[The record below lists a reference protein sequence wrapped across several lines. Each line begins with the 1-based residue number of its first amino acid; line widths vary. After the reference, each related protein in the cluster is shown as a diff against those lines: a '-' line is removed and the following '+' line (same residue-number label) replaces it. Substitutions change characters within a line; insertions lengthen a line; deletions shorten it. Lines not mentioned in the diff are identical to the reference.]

1 MNKKIIAFCVAVV
14 MSCSFFAVAGSKFS
28 DDMKKATDVSTAV
41 AEQHYNAANDMRAVT
56 RDEAADMN
64 EGSNNTVSTTAAP
77 STTGSSGGALG
88 DLGGLLGGSGGS
100 GGGLL
105 GGSGGL
111 GDLGSFGSVGEIF
124 SDAGDVIGSIFG
136 NGTSSGN
143 NQSSVPATG
152 NSGYNS
158 NYIDPVPA
166 ATYVQSQT
174 PSFNTVTP
182 ADTTAIAT
190 ASDTTISTDST
201 IGVNT
206 TYNPYTKPKEV
217 INPGDSGEGVKWVQ
231 WVLMFTNYGLE
242 GKTING
248 IYDDE
253 TVEAVKKFQ
262 KEQGLTDD
270 GIINEA
276 TADKLEIL
284 YFQHSMTLTTA
295 TPTVSATVPQ
305 TTGDATEQD
314 EKGVS
319 TAAVIAIIAAIWCI
333 AIGVIVA
340 ILVIKK
346 KKNKDASDDGATSS
360 DTADSSSGGDM
371 NLSDLF
377 EEANK
382 E

>member
-1 MNKKIIAFCVAVV
+1 MKNKIIAFGVAVA
-14 MSCSFFAVAGSKFS
+14 MTCSFIAVAGNKVST
-28 DDMKKATDVSTAV
+28 DMKATNVSTAV
-41 AEQHYNAANDMRAVT
+41 VEQHYNAADGIRTGN

-64 EGSNNTVSTTAAP
+64 GSENTPATTTPATTSTVNI
-77 STTGSSGGALG
+77 
-88 DLGGLLGGSGGS
+88 DLGGLLGGSGD
-100 GGGLL
+100 GGLL

-124 SDAGDVIGSIFG
+124 GDAGDVIGSVLG
-136 NGTSSGN
+136 GGTSSGN
-143 NQSSVPATG
+143 NQPSVPVTQ
-152 NSGYNS
+152 NPGYDT

-166 ATYVQSQT
+166 ATYVNPQT
-174 PSFNTVTP
+174 PVVNTTPSPDTTVTES
-182 ADTTAIAT
+182 T
-190 ASDTTISTDST
+190 DTTISAGEAT
-201 IGVNT
+201 GVTT
-206 TYNPYTKPKEV
+206 TYNPYKKPNEV

-231 WVLMFTNYGLE
+231 WVLMFTNYALQD
-242 GKTING
+242 KTING

-284 YFQHSMTLTTA
+284 YFQHSMTLTTVA
-295 TPTVSATVPQ
+295 PSISTTVPQ
-305 TTGDATEQD
+305 TTEVAEEQD

-319 TAAVIAIIAAIWCI
+319 TAAIIAVIAAIWCI

-346 KKNKDASDDGATSS
+346 KKSKEASDNNS
-360 DTADSSSGGDM
+360 ADKGTGSASSGGDM
-371 NLSDLF
+371 SLSDLF

>member
-14 MSCSFFAVAGSKFS
+14 MSCSAIAVTGSKLS
-28 DDMKKATDVSTAV
+28 DGIKTDVSTAV
-41 AEQHYNAANDMRAVT
+41 VEQHYNSADGMRT
-56 RDEAADMN
+56 GNRDEAADMN
-64 EGSNNTVSTTAAP
+64 DGGSNTVSTTAAP
-77 STTGSSGGALG
+77 ATTGSSGLDI
-88 DLGGLLGGSGGS
+88 DLGGLLGGSGD
-100 GGGLL
+100 GGLL

-111 GDLGSFGSVGEIF
+111 GDLGSFGSIGEIF
-124 SDAGDVIGSIFG
+124 GDGSDVIGSIF
-136 NGTSSGN
+136 SGATPSQN
-143 NQSSVPATG
+143 NQETVPVTQ
-152 NSGYNS
+152 NPGYNT
-158 NYIDPVPA
+158 NYLDPVPA

-174 PSFNTVTP
+174 PSI
-182 ADTTAIAT
+182 DTG
-190 ASDTTISTDST
+190 ASVGTNLPVSQADST
-201 IGVNT
+201 VSSDFGAGVNT
-206 TYNPYTKPKEV
+206 TYNPYAKPKDV

-231 WVLMFTNYGLE
+231 WILMFTNYGLQN
-242 GKTING
+242 KTIDGN
-248 IYDDE
+248 YDEE

-284 YFQHSMTLTTA
+284 YFQHSMTLTTVAPSAA
-295 TPTVSATVPQ
+295 TTVPQ
-305 TTGDATEQD
+305 TTAVADEDD

-319 TAAVIAIIAAIWCI
+319 TAVIIAVIAAIWCV

-340 ILVIKK
+340 ILIIRKK
-346 KKNKDASDDGATSS
+346 KSRVESGDTSS
-360 DTADSSSGGDM
+360 DKEAGADSSGGEM

>member
-14 MSCSFFAVAGSKFS
+14 MSCSYIAVAGSKAS
-28 DDMKKATDVSTAV
+28 ADVKANNISTAV
-41 AEQHYNAANDMRAVT
+41 VEQHYNAANDMRAVT

-64 EGSNNTVSTTAAP
+64 GGANDTVSTTAAP

-88 DLGGLLGGSGGS
+88 DLGGLLGGLGSSDGGF
-100 GGGLL
+100 L

-124 SDAGDVIGSIFG
+124 SDAGDVIGSLFG

-143 NQSSVPATG
+143 NQSSVPATQ

-174 PSFNTVTP
+174 PSVNTVTP
-182 ADTTAIAT
+182 ADTTVSVSV
-190 ASDTTISTDST
+190 SDTTISTDST

-284 YFQHSMTLTTA
+284 YYQHSMTLTTVAPTTA
-295 TPTVSATVPQ
+295 TTVPQ
-305 TTGDATEQD
+305 TTGEATDGE
-314 EKGVS
+314 EKGIS
-319 TAAVIAIIAAIWCI
+319 TAAIIAIIAAIWCV

-346 KKNKDASDDGATSS
+346 KKNKDTSDNDVSNS
-360 DTADSSSGGDM
+360 DTASASSGGDM